1 MTASA
6 AGGVPPP
13 ATPATTTT
21 TAAAAATATAAAV
34 STRLYSLLSTL
45 SAAAASAAA
54 AVTPPTAYAMLRRA
68 AMAALDGV
76 EIAVAAATGRA
87 SAAAASPFLAGGFA
101 PAPSTQPPRVCTVD
115 AGSLPPDVAGT
126 VARVGP
132 NPHPRN
138 GPVSGYHWF
147 DGDGYVHAVRLGG
160 GRATYAGQWVA
171 TAQLLAEVRAGFP
184 RYGRLGSMV
193 GVVGAL
199 VMGLSA
205 ARARVGLGLR
215 PAGGGKGG
223 GGGAP
228 PPPSPAA
235 KGAAPDGPPADA
247 AAGRG
252 TANTAL
258 VVHARRVL
266 ALGEGGL
273 PYALRVACEGVVQT
287 LGATT
292 FGRGAAG
299 RGGVWTAHPRED
311 AATGELIGVHYHLAA
326 APYAEVVTV
335 SPGGR
340 VTSVVPIGSMPR
352 AAMIHDTALTE
363 RFVLVLDGPLRL
375 EPARMVREGTLPF
388 VYHPEQPLRIGLHRR
403 GDAGDGRMAWF
414 SAPNGFIF
422 HTVAAWEAPDGE
434 TVTLVACT
442 YDRVELSLHAG
453 ASTPGV
459 LTRYDLHLAS
469 GGVTTRRLYTAGG
482 GVDFPR
488 VAATAFR
495 GSAARP
501 RYVYLSRLAAA
512 GAVEMDALVKYDL
525 TAEAVAGVARMPPDT
540 YCGEA
545 VFVPRGSGV
554 GGAAGAPP
562 AAAPAAAAED
572 DGYLMTYTW
581 SGGGAPGVKG
591 ATSALGI
598 WDAATMAPVAT
609 LGLGGAHVPYGFH
622 GVWLPADGP
631 TGTAVGVEV
640 PVDPDAEA
648 VLTM

>member
-1 MTASA
+1 
-6 AGGVPPP
+6 
-13 ATPATTTT
+13 
-21 TAAAAATATAAAV
+21 
-34 STRLYSLLSTL
+34 
-45 SAAAASAAA
+45 
-54 AVTPPTAYAMLRRA
+54 
-68 AMAALDGV
+68 MAALDGV
-76 EIAVAAATGRA
+76 EIVVSAASGR
-87 SAAAASPFLAGGFA
+87 SSTAAASPFLAGGFA
-101 PAPSTQPPRVCTVD
+101 PAPSTQTPRACTVE

-160 GRATYAGQWVA
+160 GRATYTGQWVA

-193 GVVGAL
+193 GAVGAV
-199 VMGLSA
+199 VMGISA
-205 ARARVGLGLR
+205 ARAQLGLGLR
-215 PAGGGKGG
+215 PAGA
-223 GGGAP
+223 GGAP
-228 PPPSPAA
+228 RAGVKRIAA
-235 KGAAPDGPPADA
+235 ADGSPADA

-258 VVHARRVL
+258 VVHAERVL

-287 LGATT
+287 LGSTT

-299 RGGVWTAHPRED
+299 RGAVWTAHPRED
-311 AATGELIGVHYHLAA
+311 AATGELIGVNYHMGA

-335 SPGGR
+335 SPAGA
-340 VTSVVPIGSMPR
+340 VTSVVPIRSMPR
-352 AAMIHDTALTE
+352 SAMIHDTALTE
-363 RFVLVLDGPLRL
+363 RYVVVLDGPLRL
-375 EPARMVREGTLPF
+375 DPARMVRAGTLPF
-388 VYHPEQPLRIGLHRR
+388 AYHPEQPLRIGLHRR

-434 TVTLVACT
+434 TVSLVACT
-442 YDRVELSLHAG
+442 YDRVELSLAAG
-453 ASTPGV
+453 ASSPGV

-488 VAATAFR
+488 VASTAFR

-525 TAEAVAGVARMPPDT
+525 AAEAVAGVARMPPDT

-554 GGAAGAPP
+554 AAGGAAAG
-562 AAAPAAAAED
+562 AAED

-591 ATSALGI
+591 AHSALRM

-631 TGTAVGVEV
+631 AGTAAGVEV

-648 VLTM
+648 VLNM